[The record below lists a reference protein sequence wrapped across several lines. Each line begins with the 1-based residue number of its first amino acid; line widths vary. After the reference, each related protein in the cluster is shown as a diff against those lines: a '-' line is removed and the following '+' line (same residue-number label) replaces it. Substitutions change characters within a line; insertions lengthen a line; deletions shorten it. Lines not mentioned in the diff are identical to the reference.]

1 MSSTFTIL
9 VNQVLSMF
17 VMLTVGY
24 IAYRTKLVTKE
35 GVGDLSRVV
44 MYIASPAVMMASF
57 LQPFDGTHL
66 VNAGIC
72 VVLSIIVLAICALVA
87 HVAYGKNDPIAQ
99 FGVIFSNTGFVGIPL
114 VQQVLGQSYV
124 FYVTV
129 CIAVLTFLIWTYG
142 VYLVTGNT
150 KEISLKKV
158 FTNPAVV
165 TLFIGFAFF
174 LFSVPVPDFISGS
187 LDTLGEV
194 NTGLAMVVLG
204 CYLAQTRLSLIVR
217 DLRAYRVSVLR
228 LIVAPLLTLLLLWL
242 VPSALVPSDIKMVV
256 LITFSTP
263 IGAMVAMLSQKYG
276 ANYEYGAGIVSLSTL
291 LSLVSMPIILGIGAA
306 IL

>member
-1 MSSTFTIL
+1 
-9 VNQVLSMF
+9 
-17 VMLTVGY
+17 
-24 IAYRTKLVTKE
+24 
-35 GVGDLSRVV
+35 
-44 MYIASPAVMMASF
+44 MASF

-66 VNAGIC
+66 VNAGTC
-72 VVLSIIVLAICALVA
+72 VVLSIIVIAICALVA
-87 HVAYGKNDPIAQ
+87 QVAYRGKEAISQ

-114 VQQVLGQSYV
+114 VQHILGEEYV

-129 CIAVLTFLIWTYG
+129 CIAALTFLIWTYG

-174 LFSVPVPDFISGS
+174 LFSIPLPEFISSS
-187 LDTLGEV
+187 LDTLGDV

-204 CYLAQTRLSLIVR
+204 CYLGQTKLSLIAKDV
-217 DLRAYRVSVLR
+217 RAYKVSFLR
-228 LIVAPLLTLLLLWL
+228 LVAAPLLTLLVLWL
-242 VPSALVPSDIKMVV
+242 IPSSLVPSDIKMVV
-256 LITFSTP
+256 LVTFSTP
-263 IGAMVAMLSQKYG
+263 VGAMVAMLSQKYG

-291 LSLVSMPIILGIGAA
+291 LSLVTMPLVLGLGAA
-306 IL
+306 VL